1 MSYVITTPQTNGS
14 DIDRAYEQH
23 KGVHILFRETIE
35 SDIEVRE
42 TTHYTAASFPAYA
55 HIFCGG
61 GTHKID
67 LMQPYTVLQISLK
80 ITFL

>member
-42 TTHYTAASFPAYA
+42 ALTIQRQASLPA
-55 HIFCGG
+55 HIFSVEAGP
-61 GTHKID
+61 TKS
-67 LMQPYTVLQISLK
+67 T
-80 ITFL
+80 